1 MKTTTEL
8 IERISPRYK
17 ELRNKKLD
25 FLWEDFLQAVEKA
38 IEKVP
43 DEQLAA
49 ASGVSIFYFTE
60 KGNKN
65 IYRSKTAECYFFDS
79 LEVEYQEDDVCL
91 GTREELEIAFVDFKA
106 KAKQDSNLCTDW
118 FEVEE
123 LAFDEDGNSRISLD
137 FKLPKN
143 L

>member
-49 ASGVSIFYFTE
+49 ASGISIYYFTE
-60 KGNKN
+60 KGNDN
-65 IYRSKTAECYFFDS
+65 IYRSKKADCFLFDK
-79 LEVEYQEDDVCL
+79 LNVEYQEEHICL
-91 GTREELEIAFVDFKA
+91 GTREELKIAFVDFKA
-106 KAKQDSNLCTDW
+106 KAKQDSNLCTDR
-118 FEVEE
+118 FDVEKF
-123 LAFDEDGNSRISLD
+123 AFDEDGNSRISLD
-137 FKLPKN
+137 FRLPKT